1 MVEASGADSEPHMAA
16 MADEGEN
23 NAAVQL
29 QWTSQLV
36 SMVDKRLRASV
47 TADELK
53 KLSIENARPEFK
65 KVL

>member
-16 MADEGEN
+16 MVDEGED

-53 KLSIENARPEFK
+53 KLSVENARPEFK